1 MYTRTLTAVAD
12 WRWVADMDADIGVYC
27 TRQNQTAE
35 NFHLLLFH
43 VLPLLRVRWSV
54 HILLRTYAG
63 QEGA

>member
-1 MYTRTLTAVAD
+1 
-12 WRWVADMDADIGVYC
+12 MDADIGIYC

-35 NFHLLLFH
+35 NFHLLLVH
-43 VLPLLRVRWSV
+43 VLLLLRVRWNCV